1 MSAILRIL
9 RGLAAI
15 AALADVW
22 IAAGGRPAYN
32 PPAPAADPETV
43 RDVFLLLDRGPLHF
57 RLKITIAG
65 KSPHAV
71 RRDYLARLFKALDTD
86 GDGKLSRA
94 EFERSPLN
102 TTRRGPG
109 GRPLTPKE
117 AAETVPAARRS
128 GRLPPALETDVAS
141 VGEKDKP
148 LCNVRMPFTCHP
160 PKIPLPM
167 GLEMPKRRPL
177 PKGRS

>member
-1 MSAILRIL
+1 MSAILRSL

-86 GDGKLSRA
+86 GDGKLSA
-94 EFERSPLN
+94 EELKGFYKQPPDL
-102 TTRRGPG
+102 
-109 GRPLTPKE
+109 E
-117 AAETVPAARRS
+117 AARELEPPRS
-128 GRLPPALETDVAS
+128 E
-141 VGEKDKP
+141 E
-148 LCNVRMPFTCHP
+148 
-160 PKIPLPM
+160 
-167 GLEMPKRRPL
+167 
-177 PKGRS
+177 